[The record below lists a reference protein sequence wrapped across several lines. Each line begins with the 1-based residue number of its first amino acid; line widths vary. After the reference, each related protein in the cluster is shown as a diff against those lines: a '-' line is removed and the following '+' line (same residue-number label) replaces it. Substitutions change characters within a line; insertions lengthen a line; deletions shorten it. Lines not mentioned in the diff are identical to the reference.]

1 MRQQSKS
8 EKEIAPVAKK
18 RSPMASIIV
27 SLPGAL
33 RAKVGNR
40 AYVTVTGGT
49 VREIIDALEREF
61 PGLRFNLCYETG
73 ELRPYVNV
81 FLDRANIRYLQG
93 LDTPV
98 SAGTSMRILQAV
110 AGG

>member
-1 MRQQSKS
+1 MS
-8 EKEIAPVAKK
+8 
-18 RSPMASIIV
+18 SITV

-40 AYVTVTGGT
+40 ASVTIVGET
-49 VREIIDALEREF
+49 VRDIIEALERDF

-73 ELRPYVNV
+73 ELRQYVNV
-81 FLDRANIRYLQG
+81 FLNRVNIRYLQG

-98 SAGTSMRILQAV
+98 SAGAIVHIFQSV

>member
-1 MRQQSKS
+1 MS
-8 EKEIAPVAKK
+8 
-18 RSPMASIIV
+18 SITV
-27 SLPGAL
+27 SLPGPL

-40 AYVTVTGGT
+40 AEVSIVGET
-49 VREIIDALEREF
+49 VRDIIEALERDF

-73 ELRPYVNV
+73 ELRQYVNV
-81 FLDRANIRYLQG
+81 FLNRVNIRYLQG

-98 SAGTSMRILQAV
+98 SAGAIVHIFQSV